1 MRDLASVECLDGSTL
16 QVVFSTGDTLVIEG
30 GEGAGYESYS
40 ISMDSSEALVV
51 WVLTRE
57 RGLVV
62 RFNILLVLLLTGC
75 VTNQLHFAA
84 FTTDAELSAIKNIAI
99 HSAVT
104 SVSGY
109 ERCTHCSES
118 SKVVWHAANYNVG
131 LYEDFANVPVTD
143 WSEFTKQSIGSDAS
157 ASIKT
162 RVEIDRVF
170 VKTWNSP
177 DYYACEARLS
187 VYIGTAKYTGQ
198 SRVKIKRAGQ
208 ELVRQDLAYLRSE
221 TLNTVSLALKAA
233 YIDALG
239 DIGKVPQ

>member
-1 MRDLASVECLDGSTL
+1 M
-16 QVVFSTGDTLVIEG
+16 I
-30 GEGAGYESYS
+30 
-40 ISMDSSEALVV
+40 
-51 WVLTRE
+51 
-57 RGLVV
+57 V
-62 RFNILLVLLLTGC
+62 RFNIFLLLFFLLAGC

-84 FTTDAELSAIKNIAI
+84 YTTDAELSAIKNKAI
-99 HSAVT
+99 HSAII
-104 SVSGY
+104 SVSGD
-109 ERCTHCSES
+109 ERCTHCSEN

-131 LYEDFANVPVTD
+131 LYEGFANVPVTD
-143 WSEFTKQSIGSDAS
+143 WSEFIKLSIGSDAD

-198 SRVKIKRAGQ
+198 SRVKVKMAGQ
-208 ELVRQDLAYLRSE
+208 ELVSQDLAYLKSE
-221 TLNTVSLALKAA
+221 TLNAVSLALKAA

-239 DIGKVPQ
+239 QH